1 MSKIVFLSNIERR
14 SAKIQAVITKLQDAK
29 LLSTKTTYIKINP
42 EGDFSN
48 SFSESLINA
57 DLVLMKMMGGSVE
70 APFFRHLLQFLKER
84 RIKYYINTSGA
95 QEDNLYEGITE
106 QAMLELRKYD
116 FYNGM
121 SNFENMFL
129 FAQFLCDGK
138 TAYRKPEVIPWCGIY
153 HPGTAQIFTN

>member
-57 DLVLMKMMGGSVE
+57 DLVLMKMMVLI
-70 APFFRHLLQFLKER
+70 H
-84 RIKYYINTSGA
+84 Y
-95 QEDNLYEGITE
+95 
-106 QAMLELRKYD
+106 
-116 FYNGM
+116 
-121 SNFENMFL
+121 
-129 FAQFLCDGK
+129 
-138 TAYRKPEVIPWCGIY
+138 
-153 HPGTAQIFTN
+153 